1 MNPIRWEIDERTVI
15 RTLTLDDDGE
25 LFALVEA
32 NRDRLAPWMPWE
44 PVTRSVADVR
54 GFIERSLA
62 SEHDVEGNGIWV
74 DGRIVGAMGMGVS
87 TLNDS
92 GSIGYWIDREH
103 EGKGIVTRGAQLF
116 VEFGF
121 RELGLHRISI
131 SAAVE
136 NVRSRAVAE
145 RLGFRQEA
153 ILRGADK
160 TSSGYLDMVVYSML
174 HDEWVE
180 PAPA

>member
-15 RTLTLDDDGE
+15 RTLTLDDDRE

-44 PVTRSVADVR
+44 PVTQSAADVR

-74 DGRIVGAMGMGVS
+74 GGKVVGSMGMSVS

-103 EGKGIVTRGAQLF
+103 EGKGIVTRGARLF

-131 SAAVE
+131 HAAVD

-153 ILRGADK
+153 VLREVDK
-160 TSSGYLDMVVYSML
+160 TSSGYLDMVVYSLL
-174 HDEWVE
+174 HDEWLE
-180 PAPA
+180 LATA